1 MRRTVFVLAV
11 LFVALIACAPT
22 QQTVGQEKSRRG
34 KEGGDAKVAADEK
47 TGIAIGEKAPAIKL
61 VDQTGKER
69 LLDELLH
76 EGTVAVVFHRSA
88 NW

>member
-1 MRRTVFVLAV
+1 MLRTVFMLAV
-11 LFVALIACAPT
+11 LFVALIAREPAR
-22 QQTVGQEKSRRG
+22 QSAAQEKSRRG
-34 KEGGDAKVAADEK
+34 KEGGDVKVAADEK